1 LFLYDAIN
9 TVATV
14 SEVLEKL
21 VPGLISGASTAAA
34 TIYSYLSDIKK
45 RLTNLESRI
54 GSVDPDTG
62 KASGLLGLVRQ
73 QRSEIEGLQ
82 EEVKNILVEVKALR
96 KESDSSTRG
105 GGFTSTDFSLLE
117 DRISKNL
124 KDTIDRQ
131 SKKIAQIEGKL
142 DRCVTKESEASREAA
157 ISKISVETA
166 EIKGSIQTLHSFMEK
181 LMKLRLTM
189 RMSFL
194 K

>member
-1 LFLYDAIN
+1 M
-9 TVATV
+9 ATV

-105 GGFTSTDFSLLE
+105 GGGFTSTDFSLLE

-181 LMKLRLTM
+181 LMKLRLAM